1 MNTPLN
7 PAAPTA
13 YRARVGQKRAY
24 PTSAEAVAYERGFN
38 DFPSQPWGL
47 CDGPAMDG
55 YRDAESV
62 LADQLSVRE
71 ERRAVEIVS

>member
-7 PAAPTA
+7 PEAPTA

-24 PTSAEAVAYERGFN
+24 LTSAEAVAYERGFN
-38 DFPSQPWGL
+38 DFPSQPWGP
-47 CDGPAMDG
+47 CAGPAMDG
-55 YRDAESV
+55 YRDAASALTE
-62 LADQLSVRE
+62 QLSVRE